1 VFEHPGKESGWANC
15 GCREG
20 SPDGKGTALIRTVP
34 NRTDLTLPEMILL
47 AAYKLEQQGHSPFS
61 AEDLIVAAWKE
72 FPQAFG
78 LRGYADQYPDANR
91 VLSAIMGERGLAK
104 RGWLAKVGQKL
115 YSVSRDGQRIARRI
129 LEGQEPEE
137 ETLAP
142 RLPREQQKLL
152 LNMLDAAA
160 VDKYVTGQTFDL
172 TFAEACKFW
181 DLGEQSGGE
190 TVDRK
195 LQAIDKL
202 LNTAQELAGRQGLVI
217 QHREIT
223 ESDVELLKKVH
234 RHLKERFSRHLMLLR
249 SRS

>member
-1 VFEHPGKESGWANC
+1 M
-15 GCREG
+15 
-20 SPDGKGTALIRTVP
+20 IRTVP

-72 FPQAFG
+72 FPNAFG

-115 YSVSRDGQRIARRI
+115 YSVSREGQRIAKRI

-137 ETLAP
+137 EPPASQ
-142 RLPREQQKLL
+142 RLSREQQKLL
-152 LNMLDAAA
+152 LHLLDSSA

-181 DLGEQSGGE
+181 DLGDQTSGE
-190 TVDRK
+190 AVDRK
-195 LQAIDKL
+195 LKAIESL
-202 LNTAQELAGRQGLVI
+202 LDAAHELASHHGLVI
-217 QHREIT
+217 QQREIT
-223 ESDVELLKKVH
+223 ESDLELLKKVH
-234 RHLKERFSRHLMLLR
+234 RHLKERFSRHLMLVR
-249 SRS
+249 SRG